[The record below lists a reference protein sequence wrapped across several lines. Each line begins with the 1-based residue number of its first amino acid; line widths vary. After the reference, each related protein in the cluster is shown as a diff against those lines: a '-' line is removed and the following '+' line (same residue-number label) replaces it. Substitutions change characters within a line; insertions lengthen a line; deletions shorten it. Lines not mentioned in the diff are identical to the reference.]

1 MFHMKHAITSVA
13 KYAAYFMTEYEHV
26 GHEVSKLFLL
36 ARDIINNK
44 YAHRL
49 DEPGCVG
56 QGMGGCR
63 EGTVRPSQLRA
74 GFPPANKRIILIFL
88 RSVNPIHKKFTSIKN
103 LSTDIFKK

>member
-56 QGMGGCR
+56 HNR
-63 EGTVRPSQLRA
+63 SRRVPRPYLY
-74 GFPPANKRIILIFL
+74 G
-88 RSVNPIHKKFTSIKN
+88 HG
-103 LSTDIFKK
+103 

>member
-1 MFHMKHAITSVA
+1 MRLRVSQNKL
-13 KYAAYFMTEYEHV
+13 AYFMTEYEHV
-26 GHEVSKLFLL
+26 GHEVSKHFLYLL
-36 ARDIINNK
+36 AKDIINNK

-74 GFPPANKRIILIFL
+74 GFPPAKKIILIFL
-88 RSVNPIHKKFTSIKN
+88 KGVNPIHTKSTFIKN

>member
-1 MFHMKHAITSVA
+1 MSMSDTKCPNI
-13 KYAAYFMTEYEHV
+13 
-26 GHEVSKLFLL
+26 FLL